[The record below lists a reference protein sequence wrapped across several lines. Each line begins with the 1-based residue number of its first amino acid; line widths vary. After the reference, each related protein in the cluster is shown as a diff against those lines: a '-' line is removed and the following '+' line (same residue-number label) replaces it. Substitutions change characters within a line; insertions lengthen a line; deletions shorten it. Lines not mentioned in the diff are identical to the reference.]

1 MNVRKCATAGFGAV
15 MAALLVGAT
24 AWACIAGPTLKIEPA
39 QARPGQEVAVSG
51 FSYGG
56 SLPIVVRFNGLDGP
70 VLGTFEPV
78 EGRFGDPESLSG
90 KVTIP
95 SGTKPGNYILI
106 ATQSASDGSVV
117 QLPVRAVIA
126 VTSSG
131 GAPVVGEDLTPIELG
146 RPVGPALTRGTPST
160 GALVLAALGAAG
172 VALFLGGVATVA
184 AGRRQTAPPAAA
196 PARR

>member
-1 MNVRKCATAGFGAV
+1 MNVRRCAMVGFGAV
-15 MAALLVGAT
+15 IVALLAGAT
-24 AWACIAGPTLKIEPA
+24 AWACIAGPTLKVEPA

-51 FSYGG
+51 FSYNGD
-56 SLPIVVRFNGLDGP
+56 LPIVVRFNALDGP

-78 EGRFGDPESLSG
+78 GGRFDDPESLAG

-95 SGTKPGNYILI
+95 AGTKPGNYVLV
-106 ATQSASDGSVV
+106 ATQSADGALS

-131 GAPVVGEDLTPIELG
+131 GAPVVGENLTPIEVG
-146 RPVGPALTRGTPST
+146 RPVGPATSRTTPST
-160 GALVLAALGAAG
+160 GALALVAFGAAG
-172 VALFLGGVATVA
+172 IALFLGGVATVA
-184 AGRRQTAPPAAA
+184 VGRRRTADPV